1 MRSSQTVT
9 LGIHQLS
16 ISFIGN
22 IRVTT
27 KILPTAEHQTDKVQ
41 IGDIL
46 LLVESQKFPQ
56 LLDNLLHLRDSPG
69 AVDQLGHVPG
79 VLVHVGRDQGQQGDR
94 FTSSYTI
101 TINIYTLKTV
111 NYKPEGISNNE
122 WPLASRALLSSS
134 M

>member
-1 MRSSQTVT
+1 MRSSQTVA

-16 ISFIGN
+16 ISLIGN

-27 KILPTAEHQTDKVQ
+27 KILPTAEHQTDKVE

-56 LLDNLLHLRDSPG
+56 LLDDLLHLWDSPG

-101 TINIYTLKTV
+101 TINIY
-111 NYKPEGISNNE
+111 NS
-122 WPLASRALLSSS
+122 
-134 M
+134 